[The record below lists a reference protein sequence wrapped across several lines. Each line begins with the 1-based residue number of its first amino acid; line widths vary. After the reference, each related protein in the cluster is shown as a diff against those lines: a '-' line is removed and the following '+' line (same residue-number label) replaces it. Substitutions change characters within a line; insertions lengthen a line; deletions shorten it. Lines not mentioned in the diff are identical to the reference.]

1 MELWDAL
8 TEDSKGYGGA
18 INRYD
23 ITHLI
28 FDQIPVYDTAV
39 SYVLR
44 WRLRDWE
51 KKGIFDSVART
62 PYWLVKWGQYRDQ
75 TETLLQTDRTK
86 KEASEWTEAL
96 AKARHKPDR
105 MVFSYWYQGTFEGGS
120 PKEMDMRFITF
131 EECEIKNMDFKDCN
145 LEGSRFVKC
154 TFSDCT
160 FPGCNLWGADFRGCR
175 FERTSFEG
183 AELSAAVFP
192 AESVPFLN
200 ISAEQLQVIG
210 LDREEEA

>member
-51 KKGIFDSVART
+51 KKGIFESVPRT

-86 KEASEWTEAL
+86 KEVSEWAEAL

-105 MVFSYWYQGTFEGGS
+105 MVFSYWYQGTYQSGS
-120 PKEMDMRFITF
+120 PKETDMRFITF
-131 EECEIKNMDFKDCN
+131 EECEIKNMNFKDCN
-145 LEGSRFVKC
+145 LEGSRFVRC

-160 FPGCNLWGADFRGCR
+160 FPGCNLWGADFRGCC